1 MNPKELL
8 SGAPYYPFGSQ
19 MKGGTLICCG
29 TASNGDESESTLPE
43 TNSFAPENG
52 WLEDD
57 SFPFG
62 AKGPISGGFHLL
74 LVYVSFRECNFS
86 SFL

>member
-1 MNPKELL
+1 M
-8 SGAPYYPFGSQ
+8 F
-19 MKGGTLICCG
+19 CG

-52 WLEDD
+52 WLADD

-74 LVYVSFRECNFS
+74 LVSGSVI
-86 SFL
+86 FLRFCKL